1 MIIVYD
7 EVAILIAFLVGFAVG
22 ALASVALIALVT
34 AQVEDY

>member
-7 EVAILIAFLVGFAVG
+7 EVAILIAFLVGLVAG

-34 AQVEDY
+34 GQIEDY